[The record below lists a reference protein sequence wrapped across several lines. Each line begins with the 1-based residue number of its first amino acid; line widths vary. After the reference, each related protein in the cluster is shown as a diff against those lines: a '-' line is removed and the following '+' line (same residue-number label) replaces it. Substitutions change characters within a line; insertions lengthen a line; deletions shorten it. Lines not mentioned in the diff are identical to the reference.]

1 MKIKVLLESKEY
13 LVISKPVGIS
23 VHSGAGEKT
32 KTIRDWLWKKYPE
45 VQELK
50 WKTKTREGIVHRLD
64 KDTSGLLILAK
75 TPRALGYFQKQ
86 FKNRKIEKHYIALVF
101 GKPPFEEGEINAL
114 VYRDPKD
121 REKQKVSLIDFA
133 LDEQEKKFSATKYKT
148 LRHYTYKNQ
157 LLTLLD
163 VRILTGRKHQIRIHM
178 KHEGCPVIGDN
189 KYFTK
194 PSRRISAELG
204 LNRQFLHASRLRF
217 RNYPRREVIEIE
229 DTLPRELRRI
239 LKKLE
244 PVES

>member
-1 MKIKVLLESKEY
+1 MAIKVLLESKEY
-13 LVISKPVGIS
+13 LVISKLIGIS
-23 VHSGAGEKT
+23 VHSGAGKEKHT
-32 KTIRDWLWKKYPE
+32 VRDWFWKKYPE
-45 VQELK
+45 IQNLA
-50 WKTKTREGIVHRLD
+50 WKTKTREGIIHRLD

-75 TPRALGYFQKQ
+75 TPKALEYFQSQ

-133 LDEQEKKFSATKYKT
+133 LDEQEKKFSATKYKV
-148 LRHYTYKNQ
+148 LRYYTYKNQ
-157 LLTLLD
+157 VLTLLD
-163 VRILTGRKHQIRIHM
+163 VKILTGRKHQIRIHM

-204 LNRQFLHASRLRF
+204 LKRQFLHASRLRF
-217 RNYPRREVIEIE
+217 RNYPRREIIEIE

-239 LKKLE
+239 LKKLKSI
-244 PVES
+244 ES